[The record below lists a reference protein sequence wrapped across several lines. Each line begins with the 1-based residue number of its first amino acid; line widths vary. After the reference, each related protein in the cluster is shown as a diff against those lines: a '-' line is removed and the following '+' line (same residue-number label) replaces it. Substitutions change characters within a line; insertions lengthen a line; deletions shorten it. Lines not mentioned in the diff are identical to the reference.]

1 MDSDGLERERAGI
14 QAFRPVAE
22 RFCTLVESER
32 APLRAILASAVA
44 LIAAALELPDIE
56 PSEAD
61 YDDPDDLDD
70 DCRLVAT
77 RIGEAVRGHDPY
89 WEVFDPRL
97 MDEPVAGSLIDDL
110 SDIYRDLRRG
120 LAIASAG
127 FAPDA
132 LWEWRFSFE
141 SHWGNHAVDAIRVLH
156 RVVVD

>member
-1 MDSDGLERERAGI
+1 MDLDRPERETPAI
-14 QAFRPVAE
+14 QLFRPVAE
-22 RFCTLVESER
+22 RFCTLVESEG

-61 YDDPDDLDD
+61 HDDPNDLDD
-70 DCRLVAT
+70 DCRLVAA
-77 RIGEAVRGHDPY
+77 RVGEAVRGHDRY
-89 WEVFDPRL
+89 WELFDPRI

-120 LAIASAG
+120 LAIASDG
-127 FAPDA
+127 FATDA
-132 LWEWRFSFE
+132 LWEWKFSFE

-156 RVVVD
+156 RVVVA